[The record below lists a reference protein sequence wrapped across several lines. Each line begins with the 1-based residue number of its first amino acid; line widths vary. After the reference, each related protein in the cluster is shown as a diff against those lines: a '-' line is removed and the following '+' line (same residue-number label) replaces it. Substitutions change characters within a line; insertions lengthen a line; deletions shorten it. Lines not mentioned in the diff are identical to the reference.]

1 MTNLGMEENGQWI
14 MNLKMPNDLTSTSVM
29 TTGKSFDIDYSKV
42 WNRHEYEF
50 QILVGGNFFE
60 ILKNRK
66 CWRDCFVY

>member
-1 MTNLGMEENGQWI
+1 METKIEI
-14 MNLKMPNDLTSTSVM
+14 TMPNVPTSISAM
-29 TTGKSFDIDYSKV
+29 TTGKLFDIDYFRV